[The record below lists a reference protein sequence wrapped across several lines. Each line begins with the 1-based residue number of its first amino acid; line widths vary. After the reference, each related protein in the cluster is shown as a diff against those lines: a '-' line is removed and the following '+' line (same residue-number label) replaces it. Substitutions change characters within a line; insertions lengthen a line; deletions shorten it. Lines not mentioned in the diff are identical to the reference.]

1 MEGFVLKYAEA
12 FIALLILVV
21 GFIIR
26 KWISDD
32 KEYKMQ
38 TNSKL
43 NLILQDIGSLK
54 MDYQLLKSSHNEL
67 GVRMSAESIR
77 VSTVEAKIE
86 ATNEKIVKVEK
97 DINLLISHHHRNHP
111 EDKI

>member
-1 MEGFVLKYAEA
+1 MKYAEA
-12 FIALLILVV
+12 FIALLILIV

-32 KEYKMQ
+32 KEYKQQ
-38 TNSKL
+38 TNTKL
-43 NLILQDIGSLK
+43 NLIIQDVGSLK

-77 VSTVEAKIE
+77 VSNVEQKIE
-86 ATNEKIVKVEK
+86 GAKESINKLEK
-97 DINLLISHHHRNHP
+97 DLSLLHSHHYRNHP
-111 EDKI
+111 EDNL